1 MRSVVDYRRRDRD
14 SGTAIGEAGGGG
26 GMDDT
31 LTRISNLEA
40 AVSDIRTRV
49 AVISAI
55 IPTLA
60 TKEDLK
66 NAISPMKE
74 DLAALKAQVP
84 HFATKTDVMGVETK
98 LVTMIAAVE
107 TKIVAMEAKIIKWI
121 IATMLATAA
130 VGFSIAKLVH

>member
-14 SGTAIGEAGGGG
+14 SGTTIGEAGGGG

-49 AVISAI
+49 AVISTI

-60 TKEDLK
+60 TKDDLK
-66 NAISPMKE
+66 DAISPMKE

-84 HFATKTDVMGVETK
+84 HFATKTDIMALETK
-98 LVTMIAAVE
+98 L
-107 TKIVAMEAKIIKWI
+107 VAMEAKIIKWI

-130 VGFSIAKLVH
+130 VGFYIAKLVH